1 MRLVGGVRTEYGG
14 VGAIGWSRHTT
25 VAVLTVKE
33 VACMMRDG
41 SKPKTQREK
50 AAARELYQIAKESQD
65 LLMGGYDPKTAA
77 ERLKEIAERG
87 RVLLPMV
94 GWEEKEL

>member
-1 MRLVGGVRTEYGG
+1 
-14 VGAIGWSRHTT
+14 
-25 VAVLTVKE
+25 
-33 VACMMRDG
+33 MMRNG
-41 SKPKTQREK
+41 EQPVTQREK

-65 LLMGGYDPKTAA
+65 LLTEPDNPRNT
-77 ERLKEIAERG
+77 ERLRVIAERG